1 MFWIFIAF
9 AGLFGFAVKL
19 GQISIWFALLKLA
32 LIVAVGVN
40 IVTGIALIF
49 SRKKQKDSQ

>member
-49 SRKKQKDSQ
+49 RRKKQKDSQ